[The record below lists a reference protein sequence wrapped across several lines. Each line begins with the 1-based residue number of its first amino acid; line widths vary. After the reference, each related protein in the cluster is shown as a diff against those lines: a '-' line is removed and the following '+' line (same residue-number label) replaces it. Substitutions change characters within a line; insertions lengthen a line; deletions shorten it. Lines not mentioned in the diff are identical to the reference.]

1 MNEGVKM
8 KKDDCIFCKLANGDI
23 PTNVV
28 YEDSDFTVIMDASPA
43 TKGHSLILPKKHF
56 ANLFELDEETAKKV
70 LPLAKK
76 VATHMTEKLG
86 CDGFNLVQNN
96 GETAGQTVFHFHMHL
111 IPRYKDDNQVIGWNP
126 QDADVEEQKKI
137 LDTIKL

>member
-43 TKGHSLILPKKHF
+43 TKGHSLILPKNHF

-111 IPRYKDDNQVIGWNP
+111 IPRYNDDNQVIGWKPN
-126 QDADVEEQKKI
+126 DADADEQKKI